1 MSVTIRVR
9 PNGPLIIEG
18 PVRIVD
24 HSGDEFIPTSDKPKI
39 ALCRCGQSSNK
50 PFCDGAHN
58 RCGFQAEE
66 LARQQ
71 SSPDNLAR

>member
-9 PNGPLIIEG
+9 PSGPLLIDG

-24 HSGDEFIPTSDKPKI
+24 QNGNEFVPRSDKPKI
-39 ALCRCGQSSNK
+39 ALCRCGHSATK

-58 RCGFQAEE
+58 QCGFQAEE
-66 LARQQ
+66 LAQAQ
-71 SSPDNLAR
+71 SPSG